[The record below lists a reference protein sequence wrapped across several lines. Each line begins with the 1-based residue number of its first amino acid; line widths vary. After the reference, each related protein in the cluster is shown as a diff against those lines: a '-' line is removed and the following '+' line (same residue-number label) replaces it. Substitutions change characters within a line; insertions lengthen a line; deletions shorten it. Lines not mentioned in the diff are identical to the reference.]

1 MEVYRIVHN
10 KWSDR
15 LTVSGLPARW
25 NSAGIFIIYT
35 ACSRSLACLENIVHM
50 GSIDLVET
58 YVTMV
63 ISIPDDIEMKELA
76 VSSLPAGWSQ
86 TGEMAYLKCRSFGDR
101 WAKDVETAILKVPS
115 AIVPF
120 ESNYLINTGHPDFNK
135 VSIVTKEQ
143 FSFDQR
149 IKKTD

>member
-15 LTVSGLPARW
+15 LTASGLPARW

-35 ACSRSLACLENIVHM
+35 AASRSLACLENIVHM
-50 GSIDLVET
+50 GSIDLFKT
-58 YVTMV
+58 YVTV
-63 ISIPDDIEMKELA
+63 VVLIPDDIEMKELA
-76 VSSLPAGWSQ
+76 VPSLPDGWSQ

-101 WAKDVETAILKVPS
+101 WAKDAETAILKVPS

-120 ESNYLINTGHPDFNK
+120 ESNYLINPGHPDFSK
-135 VSIVTKEQ
+135 VSIVHKEQ